1 MIDQVDV
8 LDVLSH
14 TDPADDPAWLE
25 HRRRREAVEEATR
38 CPHGLAIDLCGEM
51 CGPEPPPDP
60 SGGIDDVAW
69 EALRC
74 LVAGAPPDRLTDLQV
89 LDVLEGAEHWVR
101 RSTALRM
108 RSVAQIAERHPAGSG
123 AAPPGADPRAV
134 QPVSRW
140 LPDQVAIVLRVPRDH
155 ARSLIGQAQRFA
167 QVLPETLAAW
177 ESGAIDQ
184 GAAEAIS
191 SSTLVLDDERAR
203 RVQAAVLPGA
213 PEAHRRLLRDRLRR
227 HIARVDPD
235 GARERHERARSERR
249 MSLSPGDDGMGSLW
263 LGGTAAQVEASW
275 QCVDRLA
282 RSLDDPCDD
291 RTLEQKRVDLAHQLL
306 QGTLTLTDVGTVR
319 DALGADGA
327 GADEDGLLAAVARVL
342 AAKPDPE
349 EAVGRRPLLQVVVPL
364 STLRGGAA
372 PGELVGHGPIPAD
385 LARALA
391 AGGVWQRLVT
401 DPLSGTLL
409 DVGRTRY
416 RPPVAM
422 ADHVRARDCTCRG
435 PACSRRVRDL
445 DHHVP
450 WAAGDGPTSAENLF
464 GLCRADH
471 VLKDAPGWQVLAGTD
486 GSLTWVAPCGRRA
499 TTRPFDHRVFTDP
512 LPDAADHDH
521 DHDAGAV
528 VAPF

>member
-1 MIDQVDV
+1 MIEHVAV
-8 LDVLSH
+8 LDPM
-14 TDPADDPAWLE
+14 DPGDDPAWLE

-74 LVAGAPPDRLTDLQV
+74 LVAGAPPDRLTDLQM

-184 GAAEAIS
+184 GAAEAIA
-191 SSTLVLDDERAR
+191 SSTLVLDDECAR

-227 HIARVDPD
+227 QIARVDPD

-291 RTLEQKRVDLAHQLL
+291 RTLDQKRVDLAHQLL

-327 GADEDGLLAAVARVL
+327 GTDEDGLLTAVARVL
-342 AAKPDPE
+342 AGKPDPG
-349 EAVGRRPLLQVVVPL
+349 EAVGRRPLIQVVVPL
-364 STLRGGAA
+364 STLMGGGVPA
-372 PGELVGHGPIPAD
+372 ELVGHGPIPAD

-401 DPLSGTLL
+401 DPLSGTVL

-445 DHHVP
+445 DHHRP
-450 WAAGDGPTSAENLF
+450 WVAGDGPTSAENLF

-471 VLKDAPGWQVLAGTD
+471 ALKDAPGWQVLAGSD

-499 TTRPFDHRVFTDP
+499 TTWPFDYRVFTDP
-512 LPDAADHDH
+512 LPDAADHDTSE
-521 DHDAGAV
+521 
-528 VAPF
+528 APF

>member
-1 MIDQVDV
+1 MIEHVAAWASVD
-8 LDVLSH
+8 
-14 TDPADDPAWLE
+14 PGDDPAWIE

-38 CPHGLAIDLCGEM
+38 CPHGLAADLCGEM
-51 CGPEPPPDP
+51 CGPEPPPGP

-69 EALRC
+69 AALRC
-74 LVAGAPPDRLTDLQV
+74 LVAGVPSDRLTDLQV
-89 LDVLEGAEHWVR
+89 LDILEGAEHWVR

-108 RSVAQIAERHPAGSG
+108 RSVAEIAERHPAGTA
-123 AAPPGADPRAV
+123 AAPPGADPRAI
-134 QPVSRW
+134 QPVARW
-140 LPDQVAIVLRVPRDH
+140 LPDQVAIVLQVPRDH

-167 QVLPETLAAW
+167 RVLPETLAAW
-177 ESGAIDQ
+177 ESGEIDQ
-184 GAAEAIS
+184 GAAEAIA
-191 SSTLVLDDERAR
+191 SSTLVLDDERDR

-213 PEAHRRLLRDRLRR
+213 PQAHRRLLRDRLRR
-227 HIARVDPD
+227 HIARIDPD

-249 MSLSPGDDGMGSLW
+249 MSVSPGDDGMGSLW

-291 RTLEQKRVDLAHQLL
+291 RTLDQKRVDLAHQLL

-319 DALGADGA
+319 DALGAAAEGA
-327 GADEDGLLAAVARVL
+327 EDGTLLAAVAQVL
-342 AAKPDPE
+342 AAKPDPGE
-349 EAVGRRPLLQVVVPL
+349 VVGRRPLIQVVVPL
-364 STLRGGAA
+364 NTLMGGAA
-372 PGELVGHGPIPAD
+372 PAELVGHGPIPAD

-422 ADHVRARDCTCRG
+422 ADHVRARDGTCRG

-445 DHHVP
+445 DHHRP

-471 VLKDAPGWQVLAGTD
+471 ALKDAPGWQVVAGRD

-499 TTRPFDHRVFTDP
+499 TTQPFDYRAFTDP
-512 LPDAADHDH
+512 LPAGADPDADHD
-521 DHDAGAV
+521 AALV
-528 VAPF
+528 PF

>member
-1 MIDQVDV
+1 MNRQDSAVGDVD
-8 LDVLSH
+8 
-14 TDPADDPAWLE
+14 PGDDPAWLE
-25 HRRRREAVEEATR
+25 HRRRRDEVEEATR
-38 CPHGLAIDLCGEM
+38 CPHGLALDLCGQM

-74 LVAGAPPDRLTDLQV
+74 LVAGIRPDRITDLQL

-101 RSTALRM
+101 RASALRM
-108 RSVAQIAERHPAGSG
+108 RSVAEIAERHPAGS
-123 AAPPGADPRAV
+123 AAPAPGADSRAV

-167 QVLPETLAAW
+167 RVLPETLAEW
-177 ESGAIDQ
+177 ESGRIDQ
-184 GAAEAIS
+184 GTAEAIA

-213 PEAHRRLLRDRLRR
+213 PGAHRRLLRDRLRR
-227 HIARVDPD
+227 HIARIDPD
-235 GARERHERARSERR
+235 GARERHERARSDRR
-249 MSLSPGDDGMGSLW
+249 MSVSSGDDGMGSLW

-291 RTLEQKRVDLAHQLL
+291 RTLDQKRVDLAHQLL
-306 QGTLTLTDVGTVR
+306 QGTLTLTDVGAVR
-319 DALGADGA
+319 GALGADGA
-327 GADEDGLLAAVARVL
+327 GTDEDRLLASVAQVL
-342 AAKPDPE
+342 VAKPDPE
-349 EAVGRRPLLQVVVPL
+349 EAVGRRPLIQVVVPL
-364 STLRGGAA
+364 STLMGGAA
-372 PGELVGHGPIPAD
+372 PAELVGHGPIPAD

-422 ADHVRARDCTCRG
+422 ADHVRTRDGTCRG

-445 DHHVP
+445 DHHRP
-450 WAAGDGPTSAENLF
+450 WAAGDGPTSADNLF

-471 VLKDAPGWQVLAGTD
+471 ALKDAPGWQVLAGSD
-486 GSLTWVAPCGRRA
+486 GSLTWIAPCGRRA
-499 TTRPFDHRVFTDP
+499 TTQPFDHLVLTDP
-512 LPDAADHDH
+512 LPHVADHEDE
-521 DHDAGAV
+521 A